1 MLGIPGCAVV
11 VVKNRRRRS
20 MVKVDEGQK
29 LLVKSQKILEEEV
42 ICLLNMISWIC
53 FRTC

>member
-20 MVKVDEGQK
+20 MVKVDEK
-29 LLVKSQKILEEEV
+29 DKNYWLLVKEDIRRRSNMFIK
-42 ICLLNMISWIC
+42 LL
-53 FRTC
+53 

>member
-20 MVKVDEGQK
+20 MVKVDINMK
-29 LLVKSQKILEEEV
+29 DKNYWSKKILEEEV
-42 ICLLNMISWIC
+42 ICLLNCYKI
-53 FRTC
+53 

>member
-20 MVKVDEGQK
+20 MVKVD
-29 LLVKSQKILEEEV
+29 VKDKNYWSKKILEEEV
-42 ICLLNMISWIC
+42 ICLLNCYKI
-53 FRTC
+53 